1 MVIPTTFF
9 LPNMAI
15 ENAPKQAPLS
25 IDFLII
31 GAGVAGLT
39 CAIALRRVGHRVVVI
54 EREKEIGESNLS
66 LAAQMP
72 PNLSKIFYHWNLK
85 PEVSSFAVKSKAI
98 QISRFDTGVRLGN
111 HYWHEEVLRETRGE
125 YLFAHLSDLRKML
138 YDVAVGQGADIRLD
152 TTAVAVDPQRRAVTL
167 DSGNTLTADVIVGA
181 EGVSGLVRPLL
192 LAEQNIREA
201 SEPLLCMYSAVI
213 PRALVEADPQ
223 SKEFYEPEVIT
234 MFSYFGNNQSVVSH
248 PTGGSEAF
256 AFTLY
261 RSLDEYEDSPV
272 AGMRAALEDAEPRL
286 KNLGPLML
294 SPRRFPIFEYPAL
307 VNWVHTSGRVVVI
320 GGAAHP
326 IPPGSTQY
334 YAMDVEDGAVLAKLF
349 SHLHTHD
356 QISEFL
362 YAFQDLR
369 QPRAESVLA
378 AETGIIHFMSMPYC
392 AKQKKRDEEMMARAA
407 TGADVF
413 DVSVGGMVSPEWDDI
428 KEVFGYDAEDEA
440 DNWWVTWG
448 LLKQRSLGSSIGS
461 SPTLVKTS
469 RLG

>member
-1 MVIPTTFF
+1 MVSPSLASAASF
-9 LPNMAI
+9 PK
-15 ENAPKQAPLS
+15 APKQAPLS

-39 CAIALRRVGHRVVVI
+39 CAFALRRVGHRVVVI

-66 LAAQMP
+66 RAVQLP
-72 PNLSKIFYHWNLK
+72 PNLSKILYHWNLK
-85 PEVSSFAVKSKAI
+85 PGLSFAIKSKAI
-98 QISRFDTGVRLGN
+98 QISRYETGVRLGN
-111 HYWHEEVLRETRGE
+111 HQWNEEL
-125 YLFAHLSDLRKML
+125 ADLRKML

-167 DSGNTLTADVIVGA
+167 DSGNTLTADVIIGA

-201 SEPLLCMYSAVI
+201 SEPSLCMYSAVI

-223 SKEFYEPEVIT
+223 CKEFYEPEAIT

-248 PTGGSEAF
+248 PTGGSDAF
-256 AFTLY
+256 ALTLY
-261 RSLDEYEDSPV
+261 RPLDKYEESPV
-272 AGMRAALEDAEPRL
+272 AGMRAALKDAEPRL
-286 KNLGPLML
+286 KNLGSLML
-294 SPRRFPIFEYPAL
+294 TPRRFPIFEYSPL
-307 VNWVHTSGRVVVI
+307 ENWVDTKGRVVVI

-369 QPRAESVLA
+369 QPRTETVLA

-392 AKQKKRDEEMMARAA
+392 AKQEKRDQEMMAKVAM
-407 TGADVF
+407 GADVF
-413 DVSVGGMVSPEWDDI
+413 DISAGGMKSPEWREI

-461 SPTLVKTS
+461 SLTLVETT
-469 RLG
+469 RF